1 MEAMPLFETPRFVFK
16 PFTRGLTPVPAISR
30 EWKPDFAMDDS
41 YRVVEFADGPV
52 PAGKVRFVELLLLLH
67 NILAAGGIGKDE
79 YERTLAYLD
88 SACADNESGG
98 ALRMAVLLK
107 DGDAGDTLAALV
119 HLVNP
124 SGEAPELEFHQ
135 SSRIPGFHEN
145 SYDREIIAAFLPWA
159 RERYGFH
166 TFRLYD
172 PSRGK
177 AAAPPDTV
185 SVYNPQEP
193 EKEYYGHINFVP
205 GDVSV
210 DVYEK
215 PIRPPP
221 EIRELRIDCGGG
233 VTMLLDITLE
243 RDVQYY
249 DYEDYD
255 WKISSAFDED
265 VGDTAEELIAG
276 QRGFYETLF
285 GVWKEG
291 V

>member
-1 MEAMPLFETPRFVFK
+1 MEAIPLFETQHFVFK
-16 PFTRGLTPVPAISR
+16 PFTRSLTPVPAITR
-30 EWKPDFAMDDS
+30 EWKPDFAMDDDS
-41 YRVVEFADGPV
+41 YRAVEFADGPI
-52 PAGKVRFVELLLLLH
+52 PAGKVRFTELLLLLH
-67 NILAAGGIGKDE
+67 SIIAAGSISKDE

-88 SACADNESGG
+88 SACVGNESGG
-98 ALRMAVLLK
+98 ALRVAVLLK

-124 SGEAPELEFHQ
+124 SAPELELNT
-135 SSRIPGFHEN
+135 SGRIPGFREKG
-145 SYDREIIAAFLPWA
+145 YEREIIAAFLPWA
-159 RERYGFH
+159 RSRYGFN

-172 PSRGK
+172 PRRGK
-177 AAAPPDTV
+177 ESAPPDTV
-185 SVYNPQEP
+185 SVYNPKEP
-193 EKEYYGHINFVP
+193 EKKYYGHINFAP
-205 GDVSV
+205 GDVSI

-215 PIRPPP
+215 PVRPLP

-243 RDVQYY
+243 RDIQYY
-249 DYEDYD
+249 DYEDYN

-285 GVWKEG
+285 GVWKG
-291 V
+291 DV